1 MPPADVRGVRV
12 LVVDDNATN
21 REIVRRECEAWN
33 MRPDEVADGDTALR
47 RLREAV
53 RDGDPYRVAV
63 VDMQMPEMDGESL
76 GKAVR
81 ADAALDATHLV
92 MMTSLGRRGDA
103 RRLEEIGFAAYLTK
117 PVRQS
122 DLFDGLAAV
131 LSGQTRGAE
140 RPLVTRH
147 ALREL
152 RRGSVRILL
161 AEDNATNQQVALGI
175 LAKLGLSADA
185 VANGLEAIEALKA
198 IPYDLILM
206 DVQMPEMDGHAATR
220 AIRGSSLERRDVPI
234 VAMTAHAMQGDREA
248 CLAAGMNDYLSKPV
262 DPQALAAALDKWL
275 PKRTAR
281 PGHESHEA
289 AQSAAVVAGQ
299 AEDSTTAP
307 VFDRAALLARLMD
320 DEDLARA
327 VTEGFLED
335 IPKQIEA
342 LQDYLEAGDAAS
354 AERQAHTIKGAS
366 ANVGA
371 EALREIA
378 LAMETEGKAGD
389 LEAVREL
396 LPELRARFERLR
408 EAMAATL

>member
-1 MPPADVRGVRV
+1 
-12 LVVDDNATN
+12 
-21 REIVRRECEAWN
+21 
-33 MRPDEVADGDTALR
+33 
-47 RLREAV
+47 
-53 RDGDPYRVAV
+53 
-63 VDMQMPEMDGESL
+63 
-76 GKAVR
+76 
-81 ADAALDATHLV
+81 
-92 MMTSLGRRGDA
+92 
-103 RRLEEIGFAAYLTK
+103 
-117 PVRQS
+117 
-122 DLFDGLAAV
+122 V